1 MRNLAK
7 LSGYL
12 TEISKG
18 YPPWVP
24 FAVCPKA
31 RKRVSDGDSGTMG
44 SISEVRDLL

>member
-1 MRNLAK
+1 MKNLAK

-24 FAVCPKA
+24 FAVWPKA
-31 RKRVSDGDSGTMG
+31 RKQVPGKDSGTMG
-44 SISEVRDLL
+44 STLEV